1 MDILFINARV
11 CTPFEL
17 RDAAV
22 LVRDGMIEGVFDH
35 IDPPGGARVIDARG
49 MILAPGY
56 IDLHAHG
63 GGGRSVMEGTAEAI
77 VDMANAHAMHGT
89 TAILPTTLSMPLPD
103 MARAADAVGRAMGE
117 DGCLSTILGVH
128 QEGPCLSPAQGGA
141 QSAAALL
148 TPSKA
153 DLTALIEDCPHL
165 KMMGVAPE
173 LDGALA
179 LGRRLNDLGVV
190 ASVAHSDADYDTVSR
205 AALSGFSDVTHIYS
219 GCSGVVRRNAF
230 RVAGVVEAGLEM
242 DCLTVQVIADGCHL
256 PLPLLRLIYRCKGPE
271 KMYAV
276 TDGLEFAASKREEG
290 VTYVQKNGQ
299 ACVYEDGVMK
309 LPDRTAFA
317 GSVATMSRLV
327 RTLAKAGIPPRDAI
341 RMATDTPA
349 RRIGAARKG
358 RVTAGYDADVLLL
371 DEALRVR
378 LVMAKGK
385 IIRCEDGEWGFAGIV
400 GAVSLRN

>member
-1 MDILFINARV
+1 MDVLFVNARV

-22 LVRDGMIEGVFDH
+22 LVRDGVIEGVFDH
-35 IDPPGGARVIDARG
+35 IEPPEGARVIDAAG
-49 MILAPGY
+49 KLLAPGF
-56 IDLHAHG
+56 IDLHVHG
-63 GGGRSVMEGTAEAI
+63 GGGRSVMEGTPEA
-77 VDMANAHAMHGT
+77 VVAMANAHAMHGT
-89 TAILPTTLSMPLPD
+89 TAILPTTLSMPLAD
-103 MARAADAVGRAMGE
+103 MARAGEAVGRAME
-117 DGCLSTILGVH
+117 DGTCLSTILGVH

-141 QSAAALL
+141 QAPDALL
-148 TPSKA
+148 VPSQA

-173 LDGALA
+173 LEGALA
-179 LGRRLNDLGVV
+179 LGRRLFERGVV

-205 AALSGFSDVTHIYS
+205 AALFGFSDVTHLYS
-219 GCSGVVRRNAF
+219 GCSSVVRRNAF

-242 DCLTVQVIADGCHL
+242 ECLTAQVIADGCHL

-276 TDGLEFAASKREEG
+276 TDGLEFAAARQEEG
-290 VTYVQKNGQ
+290 VVYMQRNGQ

-309 LPDRTAFA
+309 LPSREAFA

-327 RTLAKAGIPPRDAI
+327 RTLKKAGIPLCDAL

-349 RRIGAARKG
+349 RRVGAATKG
-358 RVTAGYDADVLLL
+358 RVAAGYDADLVLL
-371 DEALRVR
+371 DDGLRVN
-378 LVMAKGK
+378 LVMAKGR
-385 IIRCEDGEWGFAGIV
+385 IIREAPEE
-400 GAVSLRN
+400 

>member
-1 MDILFINARV
+1 MDILFTNARV

-17 RDAAV
+17 RSGAV
-22 LVRDGMIEGVFDH
+22 LTRDGKIEGIFDH
-35 IDPPGGARVIDARG
+35 IEPPEGTRVIDAKG
-49 MILAPGY
+49 MILTPGY
-56 IDLHAHG
+56 IDLHVHG
-63 GGGRSVMEGTAEAI
+63 GGGRSVMEGTAEAVI
-77 VDMANAHAMHGT
+77 EMANAHARHGT
-89 TAILPTTLSMPLPD
+89 TSILPTTLSMPLQD
-103 MARAADAVGRAMGE
+103 MAKAADAVGRAMK
-117 DGCLSTILGVH
+117 DKACLSTILGVH

-173 LDGALA
+173 LEGALA

-190 ASVAHSDADYDTVSR
+190 ASVAHSDADYDTVAR
-205 AALSGFSDVTHIYS
+205 AALSGFSDVTHLYS
-219 GCSGVVRRNAF
+219 GCSSVVRKNAF

-242 DCLTVQVIADGCHL
+242 DSLTVQVIADGCHL

-271 KMYAV
+271 KMYPV
-276 TDGLEFAASKREEG
+276 TDGLEFAASRQEEG
-290 VTYVQKNGQ
+290 VTYVQMNGQ
-299 ACVYEDGVMK
+299 SCVYEDGVMK
-309 LPDRTAFA
+309 LPSRAAFA

-327 RTLAKAGIPPRDAI
+327 RTLAKAGIPAREAI

-358 RVTAGYDADVLLL
+358 RVAAGYDADLLLL
-371 DEALRVR
+371 DDALNVR

-385 IIRCEDGEWGFAGIV
+385 IIREGEEE
-400 GAVSLRN
+400 